1 MNLQGIMK
9 IVNFKGGL
17 GNQVFQYLM
26 CLYLKEKHPNERICG
41 YYNPAFLKNHNGLEV
56 QNVFDLE
63 LPNQTKWSTLVTL
76 FARGASRIVKGLKAE
91 DKTFHENAIYYDG
104 WWQDKRFFLNN
115 VNKLEFKDFCLDTIN
130 TQILNEIENKN
141 SVSLHVRR
149 GDYLTPKNKKIYAGI
164 CTLSYY
170 QEAIKIV
177 ESNIE
182 SPHYFIFS
190 NDMEWVEENLKIR
203 NATYVTNNT
212 GVNSYLD
219 VYLMSHCKAN
229 IIANSSFSFW
239 GAKLN
244 KHQNQLVVYPKKW
257 FHTHTPNIFSNEWY
271 GI

>member
-1 MNLQGIMK
+1 MLWTNAYEINQVLIHSIIIDLIGKKLLVNTLNLQGIMK

-149 GDYLTPKNKKIYAGI
+149 GDYLTPKNKKIYA
-164 CTLSYY
+164 
-170 QEAIKIV
+170 
-177 ESNIE
+177 
-182 SPHYFIFS
+182 
-190 NDMEWVEENLKIR
+190 
-203 NATYVTNNT
+203 TNNLRL
-212 GVNSYLD
+212 SDFYL
-219 VYLMSHCKAN
+219 SA
-229 IIANSSFSFW
+229 SGGFF
-239 GAKLN
+239 
-244 KHQNQLVVYPKKW
+244 
-257 FHTHTPNIFSNEWY
+257 F
-271 GI
+271 